1 MAQLKDWKREGLR
14 VGDVCWTVAPVLL
27 VLADY
32 LWVWHGCRNRSGQLT
47 GKRRYIVKLLAYGL
61 CSFLT
66 EIWVCVSVLL
76 YEFGLQAM
84 KTERSIHKS
93 VTYNFVYY

>member
-14 VGDVCWTVAPVLL
+14 VGDVCWAVAPVLL

-61 CSFLT
+61 FSFLT
-66 EIWVCVSVLL
+66 EIWVCTSVLL
-76 YEFGLQAM
+76 YGFGL
-84 KTERSIHKS
+84 RPIHKS
-93 VTYNFVYY
+93 ATYNFVYY